1 MANYDNIDRDYVWM
15 NAIIFI
21 QIRPWHDDDYRY
33 MWPWKGERLLK
44 LCVQARGETDLVHL
58 NANPVGMR
66 LIVVGCRRSMIPTLC
81 CCVHYCI
88 GINRSAVNNES
99 SGTPSH
105 HSAAATADGN
115 VIALIW
121 SVGPAKRNLYVL
133 LVLPLSAH
141 VVCVEEEIPGH
152 ILWLYTQPTER
163 QYSLTNIIRS
173 HRSLG
178 WNGTWSSFQSAVECG
193 SVSTVDTLSPGKIQ

>member
-1 MANYDNIDRDYVWM
+1 MNECDHIYSNSTLTRWWLQVYVTVERWEAAKAVCTSTWRDG
-15 NAIIFI
+15 
-21 QIRPWHDDDYRY
+21 PG
-33 MWPWKGERLLK
+33 PPECKSS
-44 LCVQARGETDLVHL
+44 
-58 NANPVGMR
+58 GMR